1 MEYKTNKIGLSALA
15 LGHLTVDM
23 QTSSLAVMIPFLYA
37 TFKLDYGA
45 AALIITLNS
54 LTSSFIQPL
63 FGILSD
69 KKPLAWL
76 LPLGCVMAAVGM
88 VLVLFMPDYWLVLL
102 AVIFSGLG
110 SAAYHPEG
118 SRNANYV
125 SGPNKATG
133 VSFFFV
139 GGNLGFTL
147 GPIYLTFMVAI
158 FGTPGALALL
168 IPGAIGFI
176 ALLRL
181 QPLLSRYRAAAVARQ
196 IGKKKARVIVSNG
209 QSVRVTMSILMGVI
223 SLRSVIQ
230 TGMVAFIPLYFIN
243 QEGGKEYGAFLLS
256 AFLFAGAVGTLLG
269 GRLADLLG
277 TRTIMIGSMLITFA
291 TLLLFLN
298 SSGFIQVISL
308 AIAGAAL
315 ISASSL
321 TVVLAQAAM
330 PDNIGL
336 ASGLTLGL
344 GFGAGGIGAAAL
356 GKYADFAGLG
366 QTMFVIALLPLG
378 VMLLSW
384 LLRPERK
391 EPQVISPEQV
401 SASV

>member
-1 MEYKTNKIGLSALA
+1 
-15 LGHLTVDM
+15 
-23 QTSSLAVMIPFLYA
+23 
-37 TFKLDYGA
+37 
-45 AALIITLNS
+45 
-54 LTSSFIQPL
+54 
-63 FGILSD
+63 
-69 KKPLAWL
+69 
-76 LPLGCVMAAVGM
+76 
-88 VLVLFMPDYWLVLL
+88 LVLL

-168 IPGAIGFI
+168 IPGAIGFL

-181 QPLLSRYRAAAVARQ
+181 QPLLSRYRAAAVERQ
-196 IGKKKARVIVSNG
+196 IGKKKAKVIVSNG
-209 QSVRVTMSILMGVI
+209 QSVRVTMAILMGVI

-243 QEGGKEYGAFLLS
+243 QVGGKEYGAFLLS
-256 AFLFAGAVGTLLG
+256 AFLFAGAAGTLLG
-269 GRLADLLG
+269 GRLADTLG

-308 AIAGAAL
+308 SIAGAAL

-321 TVVLAQAAM
+321 TVVMAQATM

-344 GFGAGGIGAAAL
+344 GFGAGGLGAAAL

-366 QTMFVIALLPLG
+366 QTLFVIALLPLG
-378 VMLLSW
+378 VMFLSW
-384 LLRPERK
+384 LLHPERK
-391 EPQVISPEQV
+391 EPQAITPDQV
-401 SASV
+401 SVSVRG